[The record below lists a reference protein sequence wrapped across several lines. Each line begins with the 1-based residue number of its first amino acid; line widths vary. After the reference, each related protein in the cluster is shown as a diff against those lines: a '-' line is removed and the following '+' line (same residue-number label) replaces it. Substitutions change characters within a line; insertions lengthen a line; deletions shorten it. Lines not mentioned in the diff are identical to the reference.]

1 MDDLDPRPKATI
13 RALVSDVD
21 GVWTDGGMYFDRNGQ
36 ALKRFDVK
44 DGYIVRPM
52 QEAGVAI
59 IWVSGDDSEITR
71 ARGAKLGID
80 QLHVGVEDKDAVL
93 REVLRAGGLQ
103 PEEIV
108 YLGDDLN
115 DLPAIAVAGFSAC
128 PQDAIAAVRQA
139 VTRVLAHPG
148 GHGAVRELCD
158 LILQWNRALA
168 EG

>member
-1 MDDLDPRPKATI
+1 MHNLDPRPKAI
-13 RALVSDVD
+13 VRALISDVD

-44 DGYIVRPM
+44 DGYIVRPL

-71 ARGAKLGID
+71 ARGRKLGID
-80 QLHVGVEDKDAVL
+80 QLRVGVEDKGAEVRDVL
-93 REVLRAGGLQ
+93 ETLGLQ
-103 PEEIV
+103 PDEVV

-128 PQDAIAAVRQA
+128 PLDAIAAVRRA
-139 VTRVLAHPG
+139 VTRVLTRPG

-158 LILQWNRALA
+158 LILEWNRVRA